1 MVLTVVM
8 MAMVVVMAMVVMVA
22 AVTVMVVVTVVV
34 MLTVVML
41 RVGTC
46 GPGALVQPLSRLLTL
61 ITWLF
66 PFTNQQSLELLII
79 LLF

>member
-1 MVLTVVM
+1 
-8 MAMVVVMAMVVMVA
+8 
-22 AVTVMVVVTVVV
+22 
-34 MLTVVML
+34 MLMTLVVML

-46 GPGALVQPLSRLLTL
+46 GPWALVQPLSRLSTL